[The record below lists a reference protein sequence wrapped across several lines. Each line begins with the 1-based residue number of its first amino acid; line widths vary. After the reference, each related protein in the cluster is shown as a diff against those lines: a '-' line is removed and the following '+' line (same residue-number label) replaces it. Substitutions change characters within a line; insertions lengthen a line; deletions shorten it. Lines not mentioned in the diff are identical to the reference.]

1 MCFLFLLTFGTGV
14 VFGHPDPDADAD
26 AIAVAVADAF
36 VDKWN
41 FKPQSAFSNIRVIS
55 GKHFYIR
62 NIFYYSAKKILFVPQ
77 WENKFTSIFHF
88 QLSKFSL

>member
-1 MCFLFLLTFGTGV
+1 MNKKFYFMCFLFLLTFGTGV

-26 AIAVAVADAF
+26 AIADAVADAF

-55 GKHFYIR
+55 GKHFYI
-62 NIFYYSAKKILFVPQ
+62 NLK
-77 WENKFTSIFHF
+77 HH
-88 QLSKFSL
+88 